1 MKTHGNFQS
10 FDMRAC
16 RTNIAKEIENTNYN
30 IEVLFI
36 VGGKPQGWGTEVAF
50 ARNFSI
56 MPQNQLY
63 GYCDFMLRKN

>member
-1 MKTHGNFQS
+1 
-10 FDMRAC
+10 MRAC
-16 RTNIAKEIENTNYN
+16 RANIAKEIENTNYN

-36 VGGKPQGWGTEVAF
+36 VGGSRMGGGQQLAF

-63 GYCDFMLRKN
+63 GYCEFMLYKN